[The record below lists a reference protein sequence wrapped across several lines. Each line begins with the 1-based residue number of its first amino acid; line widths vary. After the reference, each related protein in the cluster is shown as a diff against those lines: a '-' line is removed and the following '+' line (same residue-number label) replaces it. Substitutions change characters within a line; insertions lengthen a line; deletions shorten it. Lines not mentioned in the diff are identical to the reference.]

1 VTRPSAHLL
10 MAVDPDKPFNTPE
23 NIEKERTKLLDEI
36 KDVLKTQGVERPNP
50 DELEHLVEI
59 RVWNGASAVRDAL
72 AAFDGGR
79 VVVGVTSTPFKCP
92 PAPSEVALLM
102 HDYLTDR
109 GQRDRSEI
117 SLVTPLGAPIPPSP
131 GASKALLAAFAE
143 RDIRLYPSQL
153 VRELDPA
160 RQVARL
166 ADGGEIPYDLFIGV
180 PVHQAP
186 AVVQASGLC
195 ADGWIPV
202 NPHTLETVFPGVYAI
217 GDVTSVGTPK
227 AGVFAEGQAAVVA
240 AAIIAR
246 QAGRESPMQY
256 DGRGQVYM
264 EFGHC
269 QVARLDLTFAAGRPP
284 TGTFEAPSTDLT
296 GHKSEFVA
304 TRIQRWLGRDVR
316 HPQ

>member
-1 VTRPSAHLL
+1 
-10 MAVDPDKPFNTPE
+10 
-23 NIEKERTKLLDEI
+23 
-36 KDVLKTQGVERPNP
+36 
-50 DELEHLVEI
+50 
-59 RVWNGASAVRDAL
+59 
-72 AAFDGGR
+72 
-79 VVVGVTSTPFKCP
+79 
-92 PAPSEVALLM
+92 M

-109 GQRDRSEI
+109 GRRDRSEI

-143 RDIRLYPSQL
+143 RDIRLYPSQV

-166 ADGGEIPYDLFIGV
+166 ADGGEIPYDLFLGV

-202 NPHTLETVFPGVYAI
+202 NPHTLETVFPGVYAV

-246 QAGRESPMQY
+246 QAGRKSPVQY

-269 QVARLDLTFAAGRPP
+269 QVARLDLTFPAGRPP

-304 TRIQRWLGRDVR
+304 ARIQRWLGRDVR
-316 HPQ
+316 HL